1 MYCINLVLYTGAP
14 IKFYPSL
21 QRVLEHCGGD
31 SQGQCIIDEILQ
43 SACILAQD
51 QYGNYVTQVK
61 YGCNLIHSSSG
72 SPNFY
77 SYDPFGRAP
86 RS

>member
-1 MYCINLVLYTGAP
+1 MDSGAC
-14 IKFYPSL
+14 FNDYHSG
-21 QRVLEHCGGD
+21 QRVLEHCDGN

-61 YGCNLIHSSSG
+61 LLCKLI
-72 SPNFY
+72 
-77 SYDPFGRAP
+77 
-86 RS
+86 

>member
-1 MYCINLVLYTGAP
+1 VRDSGGLFNVYHTW
-14 IKFYPSL
+14 
-21 QRVLEHCGGD
+21 QRVLEHCGGN

-61 YGCNLIHSSSG
+61 FVFSLI
-72 SPNFY
+72 
-77 SYDPFGRAP
+77 
-86 RS
+86 